1 METHCGYIA
10 LLGRP
15 NAGKSTLLNACLG
28 QKIAGVSQKPQTTR
42 NRILGI
48 DTAGDCQMV
57 FLDTPGLH
65 KSQGKPKI
73 NHMMNREAWSV
84 VADAD
89 LICYLIDAKSGW
101 HEDDE
106 RYLSSL
112 LGQTK
117 TPLLILAT
125 KVDAAK
131 HILIVDSANVIK
143 NKVRSLLSHLPED
156 CINGL
161 IQPYPYLLSAKRPEE
176 IKQFRTTV
184 SEYMPKGPFLY
195 DPENLT
201 DRPESFVVGEMIRE
215 QIFRQLGEELP
226 YGTSVV
232 VEEMTDGPTT
242 KIVGATIIVSRQS
255 HKPIVIGHQG
265 RTIKSIGTAARETL
279 VQHFGS
285 PVFLNL
291 YVKVQPNWID
301 NSALVSE
308 FQGIN

>member
-1 METHCGYIA
+1 MI
-10 LLGRP
+10 
-15 NAGKSTLLNACLG
+15 
-28 QKIAGVSQKPQTTR
+28 
-42 NRILGI
+42 
-48 DTAGDCQMV
+48 

-65 KSQGKPKI
+65 KAQGKPKI

-89 LICYLIDAKSGW
+89 LICYLIDAKTGW

-112 LGQTK
+112 LAQTK
-117 TPLLILAT
+117 TPLMILAT

-131 HILIVDSANVIK
+131 NFLIADSASVIK
-143 NKVRSLLSHLPED
+143 NKIRSILSHSED
-156 CINGL
+156 PAEGL
-161 IQPYPYLLSAKRPEE
+161 IQPYPYLLSSKRPEE
-176 IKQFRTTV
+176 VKEFRMAAAA
-184 SEYMPKGPFLY
+184 YMPKGPFLY

-201 DRPESFVVGEMIRE
+201 DRPETFIVGEMIRE

-232 VEEMTDGPTT
+232 VEEMSDGPTT
-242 KIVGATIIVSRQS
+242 KSVGATIIVSRQS

-279 VQHFGS
+279 EKHFGG
-285 PVFLNL
+285 PVFLDL
-291 YVKVQPNWID
+291 FVKVQPNWID

-308 FQGIN
+308 FQGINA